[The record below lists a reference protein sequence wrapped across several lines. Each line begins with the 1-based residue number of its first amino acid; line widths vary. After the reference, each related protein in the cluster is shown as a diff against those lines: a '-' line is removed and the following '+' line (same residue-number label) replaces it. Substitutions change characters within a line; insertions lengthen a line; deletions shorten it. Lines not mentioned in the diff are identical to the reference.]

1 MNRESV
7 FLSIIYIHVLLRQ
20 LFTPVYDLII
30 YIPFLL
36 RLYLHLPPQHETFCL
51 TRLLTLIIIMQK
63 EKETFNKLNTIATD
77 VRNNKLTRKDLIFR
91 KCFPDRISGKGS
103 EYDKKRE

>member
-1 MNRESV
+1 
-7 FLSIIYIHVLLRQ
+7 
-20 LFTPVYDLII
+20 
-30 YIPFLL
+30 
-36 RLYLHLPPQHETFCL
+36 
-51 TRLLTLIIIMQK
+51 MQK